1 MATLVTYL
9 CNLGIHH
16 LLVEAMLS
24 NMEFINLMDSLE
36 IFIHLSLSIDK
47 LSYMYF
53 EVQLLP
59 RGAIEVDY
67 KELYP
72 ET

>member
-1 MATLVTYL
+1 
-9 CNLGIHH
+9 
-16 LLVEAMLS
+16 VEAMLS